1 MHFTDADVDFVTGMI
16 SHHAQ
21 ALIMSEL
28 APTHGASQSVQTLAA
43 RIINAQRDEIALM
56 QRWLADR
63 GQPVP
68 QVKIDGLN
76 LMIDMKAP
84 AADHAMHD
92 MAEHHMPGML
102 TRAQL
107 EELAAAFGPEFDRLF
122 LTYMIGHHAGAVT
135 MVDDLFAVD
144 GTGQD
149 AAVFKLASDV
159 QVDGR
164 AGGSDHRDQP
174 HAVDAGRHGRLS
186 AVGRRPLITSK
197 ADLLSD
203 PRKGSFMSS
212 ETPFSSRAGSRRIA
226 AHLKSAWLVLGTA
239 GLLGMTACASSGG
252 TSAAADPAL
261 NTPSSATEPLK
272 EAPTD
277 ENTVQ
282 MPDPRVGLGAGLLDA
297 EEAIWNMGLL
307 SASATPTSPSRT
319 TTSFR
324 ATTTASRYGTSR
336 IPRNLSW

>member
-1 MHFTDADVDFVTGMI
+1 MVFAGTLSPNFVAAQDTGQDAEPDSRTESATLSNAEIEALYRARRDSARMRFTDADVEFVTGMI

-28 APTHGASQSVQTLAA
+28 APTRGASQSVQTLAA

-76 LMIDMKAP
+76 LTIEMKAP

-92 MAEHHMPGML
+92 MAGHQMPGML
-102 TRAQL
+102 TQAQL

-149 AAVFKLASDV
+149 EAVFKLASDV
-159 QVDGR
+159 QVDQITEINRMQLMLDDMAVSEESDGGR
-164 AGGSDHRDQP
+164 
-174 HAVDAGRHGRLS
+174 
-186 AVGRRPLITSK
+186 
-197 ADLLSD
+197 
-203 PRKGSFMSS
+203 
-212 ETPFSSRAGSRRIA
+212 
-226 AHLKSAWLVLGTA
+226 
-239 GLLGMTACASSGG
+239 
-252 TSAAADPAL
+252 
-261 NTPSSATEPLK
+261 
-272 EAPTD
+272 
-277 ENTVQ
+277 
-282 MPDPRVGLGAGLLDA
+282 
-297 EEAIWNMGLL
+297 
-307 SASATPTSPSRT
+307 
-319 TTSFR
+319 
-324 ATTTASRYGTSR
+324 
-336 IPRNLSW
+336 